1 MSTGYKI
8 FTVDINAGYTLYL
21 FNGVR
26 RHHGWS
32 IRSNTSQTF
41 SSFRRILLVS
51 HLNAKQF

>member
-8 FTVDINAGYTLYL
+8 FTADVNANYILYL

-26 RHHGWS
+26 R
-32 IRSNTSQTF
+32 NTSQTF